1 MSMIKNLFSWKPLI
15 GFAGILIVFALF
27 GSFVTLMG
35 PVSYSGEDHL
45 FEIEKG
51 ESVAQIAKNLK
62 EADLIK
68 SEFAFKFYARLVPNS
83 YLQAGSHTLSP
94 DMTVGEVFYTL
105 TAGQAGSIN
114 VTIPEGWTIEQIADR
129 LAARNIVTKDD
140 FITATNE
147 IYDYSFLANRPKG
160 KNLEGFLFP
169 DTYNFGANQSAEKI
183 VITMLDNFAKK
194 SPAELSD
201 GRKYNGLNNYQL
213 VIMASLVEE
222 EGRNA
227 EERKMIAGVLYNR
240 LNNGIGLGV
249 DATIRYLTNNWT
261 GPITKQD
268 LDIDS
273 PYNTRKYRGL
283 PPTPIANAGTE
294 SLEAA
299 INPTDSDYFY
309 YLTGND
315 GMTYYAK
322 TLDEHNLNKAR
333 YLN

>member
-1 MSMIKNLFSWKPLI
+1 MVKNLFSLKSLI
-15 GFAGILIVFALF
+15 SFGAILVIFFLF
-27 GSFVTLMG
+27 GSFITLMG
-35 PVSYSGEDHL
+35 PVSYSDGEQL

-51 ESVAQIAKNLK
+51 ESVSQIANNLK
-62 EADLIK
+62 EAGLIK

-83 YLQAGSHTLSP
+83 YLQAGPHTLSS

-129 LAARNIVTKDD
+129 LAARNITERND
-140 FITATNE
+140 FIAATLKD
-147 IYDYSFLANRPKG
+147 YDYPFLANRPSG

-169 DTYNFGANQSAEKI
+169 DTYNFGANQSAENI
-183 VITMLDNFAKK
+183 VTTMLDNFAKK
-194 SPAELSD
+194 APAELSD
-201 GRKYNGLNNYQL
+201 GKKYNGLNNYQL
-213 VIMASLVEE
+213 VIMASLAEE
-222 EGRNA
+222 EGRNE

-240 LNNGIGLGV
+240 LNQGIGLGV
-249 DATIRYLTNNWT
+249 DATIRYLTNNWEN
-261 GPITKQD
+261 PITKQD
-268 LDIDS
+268 LEIDS

-283 PPTPIANAGTE
+283 PPTPIANAGAE

-299 INPTDSDYFY
+299 INPTKSDYFY
-309 YLTGND
+309 YLTGHD
-315 GMTYYAK
+315 GVTYYAK